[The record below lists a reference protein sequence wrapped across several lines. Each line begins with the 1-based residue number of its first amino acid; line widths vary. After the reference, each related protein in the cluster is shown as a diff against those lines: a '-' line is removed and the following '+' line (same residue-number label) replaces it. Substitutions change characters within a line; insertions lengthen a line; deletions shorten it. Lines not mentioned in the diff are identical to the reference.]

1 LNEEVVMAVYL
12 MRFSYTAETWSRL
25 LQNPEDR
32 RDAAR
37 SYIEQVGGK
46 LIGFWYGFGEYD
58 GYSIVEAP
66 DNASA
71 SAYVLAIAAGGALS
85 KVETTV
91 LMTVEETLEA
101 LGKGRSI
108 GYRRP
113 GD

>member
-1 LNEEVVMAVYL
+1 MSIYL
-12 MRFSYTAETWSRL
+12 MRFSYTPETWSRL
-25 LQNPEDR
+25 IQNPEDR

-37 SYIEQVGGK
+37 AYIEKVGGS

-71 SAYVLAIAAGGALS
+71 AAYVLAIAAGGALS

-101 LGKGRSI
+101 LAKGKDIR
-108 GYRRP
+108 YRKP
-113 GD
+113 GE